1 MASQEVDMV
10 KAQAVAEYSSY
21 LKPYQCAVCFCPT
34 TTRCS
39 LCKSARYCPSMVA
52 LVSVKLFTGDK
63 VTRMNAILQLI
74 LQHTEIYGEDFG
86 VEGEFK
92 DSPKASLLEEGEDDN
107 GEHSRGV
114 PTEFASSSASAFADT
129 NLSDDFDPDM
139 ARSATS
145 PKKT

>member
-1 MASQEVDMV
+1 MV

-39 LCKSARYCPSMVA
+39 LCKSARYCSGKCQIIHWRQGHKDECYPSTDFA
-52 LVSVKLFTGDK
+52 THK
-63 VTRMNAILQLI
+63 
-74 LQHTEIYGEDFG
+74 EIYGKDFG

-92 DSPKASLLEEGEDDN
+92 DSPKASLLEEGEDDH

-114 PTEFASSSASAFADT
+114 PTEFASSSASAFVDT